1 MKLFKRIIT
10 LAAAAVLMMPATP
23 VFADS
28 DSEFEEF
35 LMDEFVELMESDFMT
50 LHFALKDYEKY
61 GIEKPERIIGSAD
74 WDGYESDAAD
84 LQETL
89 DTLLSFDRASLN
101 AEHQHDYDALKF
113 YVENMIKMNE
123 YKYFDICFYP
133 GNAITSNLLT
143 NFTEYVFYR
152 KEDIDDYLDVLKST
166 PAFLGQ
172 VMDITRKQAAEGY
185 FINDSSLDKVK
196 EDIAKFTEKKEDN
209 QLIVIFENNVDAFEG
224 ISDADREEYKAVNR
238 DIVMNEFI
246 PAYDRVAEELEALRG
261 SRTADPAVCD
271 LPDGKEYYAAYAK
284 YKGSTDASVQ
294 EMLDIC
300 TDYIKSGIYELYAVY
315 DAADEEIKMSDPSE
329 VLTYLQNHLEEYPE
343 GPEVTFRASYLDP
356 SVANDSIVAYYMEP
370 PVDDLKDN
378 VIKINGDNVGDTVD
392 LYTTLAH
399 EGFPGHLYQI
409 TWYLNTQPSLIRT
422 QLSTLGYTE
431 GWAMYAESNALKD
444 SGIGED
450 IAKFYALNIGI
461 SYVLD
466 AAVDLGVNG
475 LGWTVDDVRKYLKG
489 NSLNEEIAPELYDFV
504 TDNPGQIL
512 PYGVGLAQF
521 ARLREDAEAELGD
534 KFDVVEFNEVLLT
547 YGDRTFN
554 AVEQDLKDY
563 YKYGEADPEK
573 PADPEKTDEPDTPAP
588 APGRKGISI
597 PLVIAGGVLAVLLI
611 IFLVARNSRKR
622 F

>member
-1 MKLFKRIIT
+1 MKLLRKIIT
-10 LAAAAVLMMPATP
+10 LAAAAALAMPAVP
-23 VFADS
+23 VYADS

-50 LHFALKDYEKY
+50 LHFGLKDYEKY
-61 GIEKPERIIGSAD
+61 GIQKPEPIIGEAS

-101 AEHQHDYDALKF
+101 AEHQHDYDTLKF
-113 YVENMIKMNE
+113 YVENMIRLNE

-166 PAFLGQ
+166 PAFLDQ
-172 VMDITRKQAAEGY
+172 IMDITKKQAAEGY
-185 FINDSSLDKVK
+185 FINDSSLDEMQ

-209 QLIVIFENNVDAFEG
+209 QLIVIFDNNIDAFEG

-238 DIVMNEFI
+238 DIVLNEFI
-246 PAYDRVAEELEALRG
+246 PAYDKVADELEALRG
-261 SRTADPAVCD
+261 SRTAGPAVCD
-271 LPDGKEYYAAYAK
+271 LPDGAEYFANYAK
-284 YKGSTDASVQ
+284 FKTSTDATVQ

-300 TDYIKSGIYELYAVY
+300 TDYIKTGIYELYEVY
-315 DAADEEIKMSDPSE
+315 DAAEEEIEMSDPTE

-444 SGIGED
+444 SGISD
-450 IAKFYALNIGI
+450 KAAKFYALNVGI

-475 LGWTVDDVRKYLKG
+475 LGWTMEDVKKYLK
-489 NSLNEEIAPELYDFV
+489 NSSLNEQIAQDLYDFV

-534 KFDVVEFNEVLLT
+534 DFDVVEFNKVLLT

-554 AVEQDLKDY
+554 LVEQDIKDY
-563 YKYGEADPEK
+563 YGNGEAAPEK
-573 PADPEKTDEPDTPAP
+573 SAEPDKTEEPVTPAP
-588 APGRKGISI
+588 GKKGSGI
-597 PLVIAGGVLAVLLI
+597 PLAIAGGVLAVLLI
-611 IFLVARNSRKR
+611 VFLIARGSRKR
-622 F
+622 FRQ